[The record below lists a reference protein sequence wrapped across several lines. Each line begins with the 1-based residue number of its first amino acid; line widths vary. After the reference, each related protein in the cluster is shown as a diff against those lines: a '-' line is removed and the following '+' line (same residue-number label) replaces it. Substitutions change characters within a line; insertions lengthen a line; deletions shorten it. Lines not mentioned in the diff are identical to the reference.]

1 MYIIDLK
8 INQYSFKRA
17 VETNNIIKVM
27 EELPN
32 ILQRIEDEYFIE
44 IDDKTLVI
52 DKIERFD

>member
-1 MYIIDLK
+1 MYIIDLRIK
-8 INQYSFKRA
+8 NIPFKRA

-32 ILQRIEDEYFIE
+32 IIQRIGDEYFIE
-44 IDDKTLVI
+44 TEDKYIII